1 MRARGL
7 GIKLDSGEIV
17 CILLFADDIILI
29 ADSIE
34 TLDELRQ
41 ILEQWCSDFR
51 MKISIS
57 KTSVVTSLE
66 DYECLITD
74 PDSMEEEIVN
84 HVSNYKYLGITQYA
98 TPWRTSQKKGE
109 SMVARARVYK
119 NVILRTRSQ
128 QLDNTAAMS
137 ALWQNIA
144 IPGIMYA
151 TDAVPISD
159 ATIAELEIIQNQIG
173 KSLLGVPQSSANT
186 VVQVELG
193 WKPMRLWIELNKLR
207 FFLRVTS
214 AEFIGSS
221 IVKSCMEWN
230 LRNPQTLYYSNL
242 MSVLGT
248 YAPTHQDLKN
258 VSKKQI
264 HQRHEQKVIVDIQ
277 EMVTLKLMPLPK
289 YWWKMSNH
297 IEDARWSRTLVK
309 FRCMN
314 SGLGNRDSYRT
325 ADSISQDGGR
335 VLQCPLCFQGDN
347 NEFHLL
353 ITCKQMEHHRQGI
366 SLRSGQSIQSFL
378 TEQRSQGKDD
388 FQAIRVLLGQGE
400 KINKMDLIDRG
411 MALDILLD
419 KFFLEWFSVAGK
431 LISRSGQPSQ

>member
-1 MRARGL
+1 MSELSNRMRARGL

-17 CILLFADDIILI
+17 CILIFADDIILI

-41 ILEQWCSDFR
+41 ILEQWCSDFW

-109 SMVARARVYK
+109 SIVARARVYK
-119 NVILRTRSQ
+119 NVILRTRYQ

-258 VSKKQI
+258 VSKKKV
-264 HQRHEQKVIVDIQ
+264 HQCHKQKVIVDIQ
-277 EMVTLKLMPLPK
+277 EMVL
-289 YWWKMSNH
+289 
-297 IEDARWSRTLVK
+297 
-309 FRCMN
+309 
-314 SGLGNRDSYRT
+314 
-325 ADSISQDGGR
+325 
-335 VLQCPLCFQGDN
+335 
-347 NEFHLL
+347 
-353 ITCKQMEHHRQGI
+353 
-366 SLRSGQSIQSFL
+366 
-378 TEQRSQGKDD
+378 
-388 FQAIRVLLGQGE
+388 
-400 KINKMDLIDRG
+400 
-411 MALDILLD
+411 
-419 KFFLEWFSVAGK
+419 
-431 LISRSGQPSQ
+431 